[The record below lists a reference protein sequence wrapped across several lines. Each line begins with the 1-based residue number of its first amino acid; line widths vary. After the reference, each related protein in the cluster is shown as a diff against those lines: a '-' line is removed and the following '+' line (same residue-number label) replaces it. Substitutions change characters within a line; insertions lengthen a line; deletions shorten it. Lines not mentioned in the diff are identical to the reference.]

1 MQHKMETR
9 QAPQTDEQEA
19 GGVERRFFTI
29 EARAKKSDDGNM
41 QVGGYGALFGKYT
54 RIGWFAEV
62 VEPGFFDGI
71 KDDRCACLFNHDV
84 NQILGRKKNGTLELK
99 TDKSGLDYT
108 SKLPDHRADV
118 YELVSKGYVY
128 ESSFGFTVADE
139 TWHEVDRALLDGKLD
154 TRDLDALTYGGKI
167 AVRHLIKGEE
177 LYDVSP
183 VTFAAYEGTTT
194 DTRIAKRS
202 FDAWKGAEGMAEQR
216 EKLATQQQDQNT
228 RAAKA
233 LAEAALALY

>member
-1 MQHKMETR
+1 MVG
-9 QAPQTDEQEA
+9 P
-19 GGVERRFFTI
+19 ERRFFTI
-29 EARAKKSDDGNM
+29 EARAKKSDDGAM

-62 VEPGFFDGI
+62 VEPGFFDGM

-84 NQILGRKKNGTLELK
+84 NQILGRKKNETLELK

-108 SKLPDHRADV
+108 AKLPDHRTDV

-128 ESSFGFTVADE
+128 ESSFGFTVAE
-139 TWHEVDRALLDGKLD
+139 EAWHEVDRALLDGKMD
-154 TRDLDALTYGGKI
+154 VRDLDALTYGGKI

-202 FDAWKGAEGMAEQR
+202 FNAWKGAEGMAEQR
-216 EKLATQQQDQNT
+216 EKLLERTKDDQNT
-228 RAAKA
+228 RAARA
-233 LAEAALALY
+233 IAEAALALY

>member
-1 MQHKMETR
+1 METR
-9 QAPQTDEQEA
+9 QALQIEEQDTV
-19 GGVERRFFTI
+19 GPERRFFTI
-29 EARAKKSDDGNM
+29 EARAKKSDDGTM

-54 RIGWFAEV
+54 RIAWFAEV

-84 NQILGRKKNGTLELK
+84 NQILGRKKNETLELK
-99 TDKSGLDYT
+99 IDKSGLDYT
-108 SKLPDHRADV
+108 AKLPDHRADV

-139 TWHEVDRALLDGKLD
+139 AWHEVDRALLEGKMD
-154 TRDLDALTYGGKI
+154 ARDLDALTYGGKI
-167 AVRHLIKGEE
+167 AVRHLVKGEE

-202 FDAWKGAEGMAEQR
+202 FNAWKGAEGMAEQR
-216 EKLATQQQDQNT
+216 EKLSERTKDDQNT